1 MSGAYGRKKAIYTRP
16 LNEKMGV
23 WYTSPMSKEERFVSE
38 MEENRERVILVGL
51 QLGRDDNFEH
61 EMEELQSLCDAC
73 LLEPVFTITQ
83 ALDAPHQALYIG
95 SGKVEEVKRAAENLD
110 ADMVVFDDSLSP
122 SQARNLN
129 LEIGLPI
136 LDRTALILQIFESR
150 AQTREAKLQV
160 ELARLQYMLPRLS
173 GMGVAMSRQGGG
185 SGSRSNK
192 GAGEKKLELDRRYIN
207 HRITECK
214 KELQAVKKNRQTQ
227 RKSRSQ
233 SAIPQVALVGYTN
246 AGKSTVMNQMLSFYG
261 NPEISDNTHK
271 KVLQKDMLFA
281 TLETTVRKIA
291 PAGKPEFYLSDTVG
305 FIDKLPHHLV
315 DAFRSTLEEVCN
327 ADLLL
332 QVVDVSD
339 PYYREHMRV
348 TQETLKDLGA
358 GDIPMLIVFNK
369 ADRVPDFAGDIPM
382 VTSNHIHMSAGNGV
396 GMEELLQMIMTR
408 LFPPERE
415 IDLLLPYSEGGLLH
429 QLTEQGTIIRQEYQN
444 DGVYVEA
451 RLTVSAKLEN
461 LWRQLEPYQVEQ

>member
-1 MSGAYGRKKAIYTRP
+1 M
-16 LNEKMGV
+16 NEKMGV
-23 WYTSPMSKEERFVSE
+23 WYTTPMRNEEMMQT
-38 MEENRERVILVGL
+38 MEENKERVILVGL
-51 QLGRDDNFEH
+51 QLGRNDNFDH
-61 EMEELQSLCDAC
+61 EMEELEALCDAC
-73 LLEPVFTITQ
+73 YLEPVFTITQ

-95 SGKVEEVKRAAENLD
+95 TGKVGEVKQAAANMD

-129 LEIGLPI
+129 MEIGLPI

-207 HRITECK
+207 HRINECK

-233 SAIPQVALVGYTN
+233 SAIPQVSLVGYTN

-261 NPEISDNTHK
+261 NPEVTDNEHK

-291 PAGKPEFYLSDTVG
+291 PPGRPEFYLSDTVG

-358 GDIPMLIVFNK
+358 GDIPMLIVYNK
-369 ADRVPDFAGDIPM
+369 ADKVPTFAGDIPM
-382 VTSNHIHMSAGNGV
+382 VTSNHIHMAAGKGV
-396 GMEELLQMIMTR
+396 GIEELLQMIITR

-415 IDLLLPYSEGGLLH
+415 MTLMLPYSEGSLLH
-429 QLTEQGTIIRQEYQN
+429 QLTEQGTIVAQEYQN
-444 DGVYVEA
+444 EGVYVEA
-451 RLTVSAKLEN
+451 RLTVSTRMES
-461 LWRQLEPYQVEQ
+461 LWRQLEQYCV